1 MRLCKLLY
9 EPCFICRTKV
19 KPAVTSICENTVTT
33 CLYFTIQFYLIDILW
48 MKTDIK
54 YWPVLTFWQAM
65 VQGMDH
71 KLEPN
76 KTFCTTYN
84 TMLIVIFDERYK
96 VKSLAATHSVFKHA
110 TVSIITTIRWQGH
123 KVSLSGANAV
133 SSSQTMGLSP
143 QAFSPKRKERGNRW
157 ESPVGYRRWRCM
169 SSKYNPLRIRD

>member
-1 MRLCKLLY
+1 MRLCKLIY
-9 EPCFICRTKV
+9 EPYFICRTKV

-71 KLEPN
+71 KLYPN

-84 TMLIVIFDERYK
+84 TISHIRWFGLYLMRGK

-110 TVSIITTIRWQGH
+110 TLSIITTIRWQGH
-123 KVSLSGANAV
+123 KVILSGANAV

-143 QAFSPKRKERGNRW
+143 QAFSPKRKERGYRW

-169 SSKYNPLRIRD
+169 SSM